1 MTKILRN
8 YKRGSESTRISV
20 ARGIYQLLS
29 SSDKVKAL
37 KPQIDSLKTGLDAY
51 QVLSVDARYG
61 GTDRTSAKNNCLT
74 TILEVLDEIVPHVEI
89 MSKTD
94 DSIIGELGFE
104 EFVKTKTRANQTA
117 ITELPE
123 PLGFK
128 VSNVEKSGVVKAS
141 WLETAGAD
149 TYSIA
154 HCIGDSTVW
163 AQENFSVDNKS
174 TLISD
179 LPRGKM
185 VKFKLRGMT
194 VTGVL
199 SDWSP
204 VVEVNVD

>member
-1 MTKILRN
+1 M
-8 YKRGSESTRISV
+8 
-20 ARGIYQLLS
+20 
-29 SSDKVKAL
+29 VKAL
-37 KPQIDSLKTGLDAY
+37 KPQIDSLKTNLDAY
-51 QVLSVDARYG
+51 QVLSVEARYG

-74 TILEVLDEIVPHVEI
+74 SIVEVLDEIVPHVEI

-104 EFVKTKTRANQTA
+104 EITKTKTRANQTP

-128 VSNVEKSGVVKAS
+128 VSNVEKAGVVKAS
-141 WLETAGAD
+141 WLEIAGAD

-163 AQENFSVDNKS
+163 AQENFSVDYKN

-199 SDWSP
+199 SDWSA

>member
-1 MTKILRN
+1 MAKILRN
-8 YKRGSESTRISV
+8 YKKGSESSRIGA
-20 ARGIYQLLS
+20 ARGFYQLLS
-29 SSDKVKAL
+29 TSDKVKAL

-51 QVLSVDARYG
+51 QVLSADARYG
-61 GTDRTSAKNNCLT
+61 GTDRILAKNNCVI
-74 TILEVLDEIVPHVEI
+74 TIFEVLDEIVPHVAI

-104 EFVKTKTRANQTA
+104 EVTKTKVRANPTA

-123 PLGFK
+123 PVGFK

-163 AQENFSVDNKS
+163 AQENFGTDNKN